1 MSTEALDSAPSCG
14 DDHGVRFPWQPQ
26 EYTRTC
32 AQCGYIWEVPRWARQ
47 RRGRLVSMF
56 VAAFAVIATLAD
68 AHPGD
73 TAGTVKSIS
82 DQNRLA
88 EALGHC
94 PECDADHITQRAS
107 GNELLN

>member
-1 MSTEALDSAPSCG
+1 
-14 DDHGVRFPWQPQ
+14 
-26 EYTRTC
+26 
-32 AQCGYIWEVPRWARQ
+32 
-47 RRGRLVSMF
+47 MF

-73 TAGTVKSIS
+73 TAGMVTSIS

-94 PECDADHITQRAS
+94 PECDADHFTQRAS
-107 GNELLN
+107 GNELQN